1 MAAIISIRKKMWD
14 AERSNEADFDVGS
27 GRRFKSGGEMSE
39 LLGRLPPRE
48 FRELDIELGVLQL
61 G

>member
-1 MAAIISIRKKMWD
+1 MAAISAIKQKMRRAA
-14 AERSNEADFDVGS
+14 AERGDAFVNGQ
-27 GRRFKSGGEMSE
+27 GRRNADEAQE